1 MVLAGAGGGLP
12 ATARPIALTA
22 TEAPRFAGDD
32 AVVSGQPPV
41 TPASAPAPDA
51 ERPVDLPGIHNLV
64 AYEGVPDPGD
74 PARVGF
80 WSGSA
85 PEGDAGFGSLA
96 ALGVRTIVSVDGA
109 VPEVARAKAHGL
121 RYVHLPIGYDGFD
134 AARRA
139 ELARAVRDLPGPV
152 YIHCHHGK
160 HRSAG
165 AAASVALALGWLT
178 NEAALERMRVSR
190 TAAGYRGLWACAR
203 EGRPMS
209 AAEIDA
215 APADFP
221 EESRPD
227 GLVAA
232 MVALDEAL
240 EHLKAIEKA
249 GWRVPDAHPDL
260 VPAAEAGRMAELLR
274 LLDAESVAAAR
285 CVEPT
290 RGAVVEPPTDEV
302 RRWIARDLAA
312 AVAIESALAEV
323 GRASRAAD
331 GAVVDAAVGP
341 DEALRAR
348 LTRDLGVLTAGCREC
363 HLRYR
368 D

>member
-1 MVLAGAGGGLP
+1 MHRSRSAVHAGCVVLALGLAFLGAAGASPVAPP
-12 ATARPIALTA
+12 ATPPTA
-22 TEAPRFAGDD
+22 PL
-32 AVVSGQPPV
+32 Q
-41 TPASAPAPDA
+41 APAPDA
-51 ERPVDLPGIHNLV
+51 AEPVDLPGLHNIV
-64 AYEGVPDPGD
+64 AYQGVSGRGEAPRP
-74 PARVGF
+74 GF

-109 VPEVARAKAHGL
+109 VPEIARAKAHGL

-134 AARRA
+134 DARRA
-139 ELARAVRDLPGPV
+139 ELVRAVRDLPGPV

-165 AAASVALALGWLT
+165 AAASVALALGWMT
-178 NEAALERMRVSR
+178 NETALERMRVSR
-190 TAAGYRGLWACAR
+190 TAEGYRGLWACAR
-203 EGRPMS
+203 EGRPMAS
-209 AAEIDA
+209 AEIDA

-221 EESRPD
+221 EATRPD
-227 GLVAA
+227 GLVEA
-232 MVALDEAL
+232 MVAIDEAL
-240 EHLKAIEKA
+240 EHLKAIETA

-260 VPAAEAGRMAELLR
+260 VPAAEAGRLADLLR

-290 RGAVVEPPTDEV
+290 RGAAVESPTDEV

-312 AVAIESALAEV
+312 AVAIEAALAEV
-323 GRASRAAD
+323 GRASRAVD
-331 GAVVDAAVGP
+331 GEPGEGVVAPG
-341 DEALRAR
+341 EALRAR
-348 LTRDLGVLTAGCREC
+348 LTRELGVVTAGCREC
-363 HLRYR
+363 HARYR